1 MQKLTAIPRAVR
13 RACTGTKG
21 SALVGVITLC
31 TIMAIAGAGFL
42 QVSSTAVNNETAALE
57 EARAFWAAE
66 SGLQLAAREYSEEK
80 RLHYPPAN
88 IFGTI
93 DIAGTSIIDS
103 VIHKNVQPSH
113 ITYTVLAFAF
123 KGNSLDTN
131 SFLKSI
137 KAKVRMQRPLDY
149 LDPVEIIDWEEQNTL
164 N

>member
-13 RACTGTKG
+13 RACTGTNG

-66 SGLQLAAREYSEEK
+66 SGLQLAAKEYSNEK
-80 RLHYPPAN
+80 RLPPPPD
-88 IFGTI
+88 IVFGPI
-93 DIAGTSIIDS
+93 GIAGTNIIDS
-103 VIHKNVQPSH
+103 VIHKNVQPNH

-123 KGNSLDTN
+123 KGDLLDTN

-137 KAKVRMQRPLDY
+137 KAKLRMQRPRNY
-149 LDPVEIIDWEEQNTL
+149 GDPVEIIDWEEQNTL